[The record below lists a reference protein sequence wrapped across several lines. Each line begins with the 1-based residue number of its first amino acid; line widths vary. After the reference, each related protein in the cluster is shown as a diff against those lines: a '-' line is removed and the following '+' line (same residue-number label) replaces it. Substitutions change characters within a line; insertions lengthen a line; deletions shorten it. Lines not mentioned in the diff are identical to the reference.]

1 MNKSILYQFYFI
13 FCLQDIN
20 TILSQ
25 LQFDGS
31 GYKAVV
37 YQGIA
42 EGFPTVKIENLKI
55 YQDVEESSPACALI
69 SVKEATLEDRQIKFK
84 TLLDEEC
91 ALKNNCRSNGGGG
104 VEEVPLPVQVSSSN
118 QCVSNC
124 VLLVKFGSRL
134 ESESWDS
141 DRHYAVCEAVLISQP
156 GPFALGRRQDSSDGI
171 LAGI

>member
-25 LQFDGS
+25 LQSGGS
-31 GYKAVV
+31 GYKAVF

-55 YQDVEESSPACALI
+55 YQDVEDGPSPAGALI
-69 SVKEATLEDRQIKFK
+69 SVKEATLEDRKIKFK

-91 ALKNNCRSNGGGG
+91 VLK
-104 VEEVPLPVQVSSSN
+104 
-118 QCVSNC
+118 CVCNC
-124 VLLVKFGSRL
+124 VLLVKFGGQL

>member
-1 MNKSILYQFYFI
+1 MNQSIIYQFYFI
-13 FCLQDIN
+13 FCLQDID
-20 TILSQ
+20 TILSKLQ
-25 LQFDGS
+25 LAGPGDE
-31 GYKAVV
+31 KLV
-37 YQGIA
+37 YRRI
-42 EGFPTVKIENLKI
+42 PNVRNENG
-55 YQDVEESSPACALI
+55 SSPVCALI
-69 SVKEATLEDRQIKFK
+69 SVKEATLEDRKIKFK

-91 ALKNNCRSNGGGG
+91 VLKNNCRSNGGGG

-141 DRHYAVCEAVLISQP
+141 ERQYAVCEAVLISQP